1 MSDFNA
7 DERAFFQEAFYS
19 NRGDA
24 ELLSQTGRETRSN
37 PSGLWSYLKKT
48 FMK

>member
-24 ELLSQTGRETRSN
+24 ELLSQAERETRSN
-37 PSGLWSYLKKT
+37 PSGLWSYLKKM
-48 FMK
+48 FKK

>member
-19 NRGDA
+19 NHGDA
-24 ELLSQTGRETRSN
+24 ELLSQEG
-37 PSGLWSYLKKT
+37 
-48 FMK
+48 

>member
-19 NRGDA
+19 KRGDA
-24 ELLSQTGRETRSN
+24 ELLSQEG
-37 PSGLWSYLKKT
+37 
-48 FMK
+48 